1 MAIKIK
7 GQRRNDGGLEEFFD
21 VDAARKTEVG
31 NLADLTTKNKSNVVA
46 AINEAAKSGGG
57 GMTDAVKSALLTIA
71 EKTSYSDTHGQDY
84 YDALYVA
91 LYPPATLI
99 EISAAFNQGNHV
111 VYDNDSIDILR
122 QWLVV
127 TATYDDGHTET
138 ITQYSLRGVL
148 AEGNSTITVLYEGKS
163 ATFVVSVTH
172 KDVVVTSLSAVF
184 EQGNHTIYDN
194 MSVDSLRPYLT
205 VTATYDDGKSNIVSA
220 YSLSGSLAVGTS
232 TITASFGGESDTFTV
247 VVTQHPKEAVSIS
260 AVFNQGSN
268 VVYDTSSLDSLR
280 PYLTVTATYDDGTS
294 GNVSDYLL
302 GGTLTAGTSNV
313 NVYYNNLNTSFT
325 VNVTHYAPEDVS
337 VTWVNGSYNSET
349 NDFAPS
355 SAYAG
360 RLGMTEILY
369 DRGFGFDFSLP
380 TPDASDETVYFNDN
394 VTQVNLAILVY
405 DENGTHIG
413 QLNPQTMAFTENPT
427 SWDHTLVDIGTTY
440 HIPTG
445 YGVRLW
451 VTQSTGWVSNAIMK
465 KYMTTYVTS
474 VTR

>member
-1 MAIKIK
+1 MSKFVK
-7 GQRRNDGGLEEFFD
+7 GQRENNGEIELFYDSG
-21 VDAARKTEVG
+21 AARKETVG
-31 NLADLTTKNKSNVVA
+31 NLADLTTKNKSSVVA

-57 GMTDAVKSALLTIA
+57 GMTDAVISALLTIA
-71 EKTSYSDTHGQDY
+71 EKASYSDTHGQDY
-84 YDALYVA
+84 YDALYAA
-91 LYPPATLI
+91 LYPPATMTGLT
-99 EISAAFNQGNHV
+99 ATFTQGNHV
-111 VYDNDSIDILR
+111 VYDNDSLDSLR
-122 QWLVV
+122 QYLSVV
-127 TATYDDGHTET
+127 ALYDDGHTET
-138 ITQYSLRGVL
+138 VTRYALRGVL
-148 AEGNSTITVLYEGKS
+148 SEGTSTITVSYNGQS
-163 ATFVVSVTH
+163 ATFTATVTH
-172 KDVVVTSLSAVF
+172 KDVMVTGITAVF

-194 MSVDSLRPYLT
+194 AGLDSLRQYLT
-205 VTATYDDGKSNIVSA
+205 VTASYDDGKSNIISA
-220 YSLSGSLAVGTS
+220 YALSGTLSVGTS
-232 TITASFGGESDTFTV
+232 TITATFGGQSDAFMVT
-247 VVTQHPKEAVSIS
+247 VTQHPKEVVSIS
-260 AVFNQGSN
+260 AAFNQGSN
-268 VVYDTSSLDSLR
+268 VVYDTYSLDSLR
-280 PYLTVTATYDDGTS
+280 PYLTVTATYDDGSS
-294 GNVSDYLL
+294 GTVSDYLL

-337 VTWVNGSYNSET
+337 VTWVNGSYSSET

-380 TPDASDETVYFNDN
+380 TPDASDETVYFNDG

-413 QLNPQTMAFTENPT
+413 QLNPQTMAFIDNPT
-427 SWDHTLVDIGTTY
+427 GWDHTLVTIGTTY

-451 VTQSTGWVSNAIMK
+451 VTQSAGWASNAFMK